1 MSAFHEYD
9 SDSDSDSLESIAP
22 YETRNAPEDP
32 EQDAKLLSVRDAVR
46 SWKQREM
53 DKNTN
58 SSASAKSLGPLRS
71 FVANSAQLFYD
82 LQSYLDTS
90 QNKESNL
97 KDKLY
102 VAIVSAIGNPAA
114 LPLHSKILMTN
125 FLERD
130 LVELPFTIEP
140 TVINS
145 YAEKGLHTTTEFPEE
160 E

>member
-9 SDSDSDSLESIAP
+9 SDSDSDSLDSIAP

-32 EQDAKLLSVRDAVR
+32 EEEAKLTSVREAVR
-46 SWKQREM
+46 TWKQREM
-53 DKNTN
+53 EKNTD
-58 SSASAKSLGPLRS
+58 STVSAKSLGPLRS

-82 LQSYLDTS
+82 LQGYLDTS

-102 VAIVSAIGNPAA
+102 VAIVSAIGSPAA
-114 LPLHSKILMTN
+114 LTLHSKLLLTN
-125 FLERD
+125 LLERD
-130 LVELPFTIEP
+130 LVELPFTMEP
-140 TVINS
+140 SIINS
-145 YAEKGLHTTTEFPEE
+145 YAKKGLHAPTEFPEE

>member
-22 YETRNAPEDP
+22 YETRNAVEDP
-32 EQDAKLLSVRDAVR
+32 EEEARLATVRDAVR
-46 SWKQREM
+46 AWKLREM
-53 DKNTN
+53 DRNTD
-58 SSASAKSLGPLRS
+58 STVSAKSLGPLRS

-90 QNKESNL
+90 QNKDSNL

-102 VAIVSAIGNPAA
+102 VAIVSAIGSPAA
-114 LPLHSKILMTN
+114 LTFHSKLMVSN
-125 FLERD
+125 LLERD
-130 LVELPFTIEP
+130 LVELPFTMEP

-145 YAEKGLHTTTEFPEE
+145 YAKKGLQAPVDFPEE